1 MHRFDSLHDPL
12 ELALSP
18 ASVLGVRVHDDLLD
32 EQAKLYIVPKFLRSS
47 MPKLSATGKPTCPSV
62 REEKKGVSR
71 SFSSSGQRESRRLRV
86 KRVPKRIRPAVCKE
100 HEEWNFSKIFR
111 TGFLPRCIVR

>member
-12 ELALSP
+12 ELASSP

-71 SFSSSGQRESRRLRV
+71 SFSSSGQRDSRRLCV
-86 KRVPKRIRPAVCKE
+86 KRVLKRIRPAVCKE

-111 TGFLPRCIVR
+111 TSFLSRRIVR